1 MNTVD
6 VASLLDAGRWSRYQK
21 LLVGGTALAIIL
33 DGMDNQLLGNVI
45 PALMKEW
52 SLPRAAFTGVLAVG
66 PLGMMIGGAVGGIL
80 GDRLGRRTAL
90 LCSVLAFAVPTL
102 AIATANG
109 VMVLGVLR
117 FLAGLGLGGA
127 MPNAAALASEYV
139 PRRHR
144 PFAVTLTIVC
154 IPLGGTLAAL
164 LAGQVLPHYGWRALF
179 VAGGVIPL
187 AIAIVLFTLLPES
200 PQYLATRRE
209 RWPELVALLRRLG
222 HDVGADATFTGSNAA
237 VETVKS
243 RASMRELFAPD
254 LRRDTLGLCG
264 AFFFCLLANYIGF
277 NWIVAMLSAAGFAQV
292 DASSALAA
300 FNFGGVGGAV
310 LGALVIQRLG
320 SRTTLLGMCALAVAS
335 ALAMAAM
342 PLNPPMTSGLIA
354 MFALTG
360 GLLNA
365 VQTTM
370 YALAAHIYPTEIRGT
385 GVGTA
390 VAVGRVGNVVASYV
404 GAFALDTGGAPA
416 FFTSWAAS
424 MALVFGSL
432 ALVRRHIGRPMT
444 PVLELASRE
453 AGASVV
459 HNNSHR

>member
-1 MNTVD
+1 MKTVD
-6 VASLLDAGRWSRYQK
+6 VASMLDEGRWSAYQK
-21 LLVGGTALAIIL
+21 LLVAGTALAIIL

-52 SLPRAAFTGVLAVG
+52 SLPRAPFTTVLALG
-66 PLGMMIGGAVGGIL
+66 PLGMILGGTAGGVL
-80 GDRLGRRTAL
+80 GDRIGRRTAL
-90 LCSVLAFAVPTL
+90 VCSVLAFAVPTL
-102 AIATANG
+102 AIATVDG
-109 VMVLGVLR
+109 VTMLGVLR

-139 PRRHR
+139 PREQR

-164 LAGQVLPHYGWRALF
+164 FAGQVLPRYGWRALF
-179 VAGGVIPL
+179 VIGGLLPL
-187 AIAIVLFTLLPES
+187 LVALALFKLLPES
-200 PQYLATRRE
+200 PQFLAIRRE
-209 RWPELVALLRRLG
+209 RWPELVVLLRRLG
-222 HDVGADATFTGSNAA
+222 QDVSPETTFVVPTAA
-237 VETVKS
+237 ASVKS
-243 RASMRELFAPD
+243 RGSIGELFAPA
-254 LRRDTLGLCG
+254 LRRDTVGLSA

-277 NWIVAMLSAAGFAQV
+277 NWIVAMLIGAGFAQV

-320 SRTTLLGMCALAVAS
+320 SRMTLMGMSAVAVAS
-335 ALAMAAM
+335 ALAMTAM
-342 PLNPPMTSGLIA
+342 PLAPPMSAGLVA

-370 YALAAHIYPTEIRGT
+370 YAVAAHVYPTDIRGT

-390 VAVGRVGNVVASYV
+390 VAVGRIGNVVASYV
-404 GAFALDTGGAPA
+404 GAFALDRGGAPA
-416 FFTSWAAS
+416 FFAAWALA
-424 MALVFGSL
+424 MAVVFAAL
-432 ALVRRHIGRPMT
+432 ALVRRHIPRPAHST
-444 PVLELASRE
+444 
-453 AGASVV
+453 
-459 HNNSHR
+459 

>member
-1 MNTVD
+1 MKTVD
-6 VASLLDAGRWSRYQK
+6 VASVLDEGRWSPYQK
-21 LLVGGTALAIIL
+21 LLVAGTALAIIL

-52 SLPRAAFTGVLAVG
+52 SLPRAPFTTVLALG
-66 PLGMMIGGAVGGIL
+66 PLGMILGGTAGGVL
-80 GDRLGRRTAL
+80 GDRIGRRTAL
-90 LCSVLAFAVPTL
+90 VCSVVAFAVPTL
-102 AIATANG
+102 AIATVDG
-109 VMVLGVLR
+109 VVMLGVFR

-139 PRRHR
+139 PRKQR

-164 LAGQVLPHYGWRALF
+164 LAGQVLPRYGWRALF
-179 VAGGVIPL
+179 IVGGLLPL
-187 AIAIVLFTLLPES
+187 AVAVALFKLLPES
-200 PQYLATRRE
+200 PQFLAIRRE
-209 RWPELVALLRRLG
+209 RWPELVALLRRFG
-222 HDVGADATFTGSNAA
+222 QDVSADSTFVVPTAA
-237 VETVKS
+237 VA
-243 RASMRELFAPD
+243 RAKPRGSIRDLFAPA
-254 LRRDTLGLCG
+254 LRRDTVGLSA

-277 NWIVAMLSAAGFAQV
+277 NWIVAMLIGAGFAQV

-320 SRTTLLGMCALAVAS
+320 SRITLMGMSAIAVAS
-335 ALAMAAM
+335 ALAMTAM
-342 PLNPPMTSGLIA
+342 PLAPPMAAGLIA

-370 YALAAHIYPTEIRGT
+370 YAVAAHVYPTDIRGT

-390 VAVGRVGNVVASYV
+390 VAVGRIGNVVASYV
-404 GAFALDTGGAPA
+404 GAFALDRGGAPA
-416 FFTSWAAS
+416 FFAAWALA
-424 MALVFGSL
+424 MAVVFASL
-432 ALVRRHIGRPMT
+432 ALIRRHIPRP
-444 PVLELASRE
+444 VRS
-453 AGASVV
+453 
-459 HNNSHR
+459 

>member
-1 MNTVD
+1 MTPVMKTVD
-6 VASLLDAGRWSRYQK
+6 VASVLDEGRWSAYQK
-21 LLVGGTALAIIL
+21 LLVAGTALAIIL

-52 SLPRAAFTGVLAVG
+52 SLPRAPFTTVLALG
-66 PLGMMIGGAVGGIL
+66 PLGMILGGTAGGVL
-80 GDRLGRRTAL
+80 GDRIGRRTAL
-90 LCSVLAFAVPTL
+90 VSSVLAFAVPTL
-102 AIATANG
+102 AIATVDG
-109 VMVLGVLR
+109 VTMLGVFR

-139 PRRHR
+139 PRKQR

-164 LAGQVLPHYGWRALF
+164 FAGQVLPRYGWRALF
-179 VAGGVIPL
+179 VIGGLLPL
-187 AIAIVLFTLLPES
+187 LVALALFKLLPES
-200 PQYLATRRE
+200 PQFLAIRRE
-209 RWPELVALLRRLG
+209 RWPELVVLLRRLG
-222 HDVGADATFTGSNAA
+222 QDVSPETTFVVPTAA
-237 VETVKS
+237 ASVKS
-243 RASMRELFAPD
+243 RGSIRELFAPA
-254 LRRDTLGLCG
+254 LRRDTVGLSA

-277 NWIVAMLSAAGFAQV
+277 NWIVAMLIGAGFAQV

-320 SRTTLLGMCALAVAS
+320 SRMTLMGMSAVAVAS
-335 ALAMAAM
+335 ALAMTAM
-342 PLNPPMTSGLIA
+342 PLAPPMSAGLVA

-370 YALAAHIYPTEIRGT
+370 YAVAAHVYPTDIRGT

-390 VAVGRVGNVVASYV
+390 VAVGRIGNVVASYV
-404 GAFALDTGGAPA
+404 GAFALDRGGAPA
-416 FFTSWAAS
+416 FFAAWALA
-424 MALVFGSL
+424 MAVVFAAL
-432 ALVRRHIGRPMT
+432 ALVRRHIPRPAHST
-444 PVLELASRE
+444 
-453 AGASVV
+453 
-459 HNNSHR
+459 

>member
-1 MNTVD
+1 MKTVD
-6 VASLLDAGRWSRYQK
+6 IASVLDEGRWSAYQK
-21 LLVGGTALAIIL
+21 LLVAGTALAIIL

-52 SLPRAAFTGVLAVG
+52 SLPRAPFTTVLALG
-66 PLGMMIGGAVGGIL
+66 PLGMILGGTAGGVL
-80 GDRLGRRTAL
+80 GDRIGRRTAL
-90 LCSVLAFAVPTL
+90 VSSVLAFAVPTL
-102 AIATANG
+102 AIATVEG
-109 VMVLGVLR
+109 VTMLGVFR

-139 PRRHR
+139 PRKQR

-164 LAGQVLPHYGWRALF
+164 FAGQVLPRYGWRALF
-179 VAGGVIPL
+179 VIGGLLPL
-187 AIAIVLFTLLPES
+187 LVALALFKLLPES
-200 PQYLATRRE
+200 PQFLAIRRE
-209 RWPELVALLRRLG
+209 RWPELVVLLRRLG
-222 HDVGADATFTGSNAA
+222 QDVSPETTFVVPTAA
-237 VETVKS
+237 ATVKS
-243 RASMRELFAPD
+243 RGTIRELFAPA
-254 LRRDTLGLCG
+254 LRRDTVGLSA

-277 NWIVAMLSAAGFAQV
+277 NWIVAMLIGAGFAQV

-320 SRTTLLGMCALAVAS
+320 SRSTLMGMSAVAVAS
-335 ALAMAAM
+335 ALAMTAM
-342 PLNPPMTSGLIA
+342 PLAPPMSAGLVA

-370 YALAAHIYPTEIRGT
+370 YAVAAHVYPTDIRGT

-390 VAVGRVGNVVASYV
+390 VAVGRIGNVVASYV
-404 GAFALDTGGAPA
+404 GAFALDRGGAPA
-416 FFTSWAAS
+416 FFAAWALA
-424 MALVFGSL
+424 MAVVFASL
-432 ALVRRHIGRPMT
+432 ALVRRHIPRP
-444 PVLELASRE
+444 AHS
-453 AGASVV
+453 
-459 HNNSHR
+459 

>member
-1 MNTVD
+1 MKTVD
-6 VASLLDAGRWSRYQK
+6 VASVLDEGRWSPYQK
-21 LLVGGTALAIIL
+21 LLVAGTALAIIL

-52 SLPRAAFTGVLAVG
+52 SLPRAPFTTVLALG
-66 PLGMMIGGAVGGIL
+66 PLGMILGGTAGGVL
-80 GDRLGRRTAL
+80 GDRIGRRTAL
-90 LCSVLAFAVPTL
+90 VCSVVAFAVPTL
-102 AIATANG
+102 AIATVDG
-109 VMVLGVLR
+109 VVMLGAFR

-139 PRRHR
+139 PRKQR

-164 LAGQVLPHYGWRALF
+164 LAGQVLPRYGWRALF
-179 VAGGVIPL
+179 IVGGLLPL
-187 AIAIVLFTLLPES
+187 AVAVALFKLLPES
-200 PQYLATRRE
+200 PQFLAIRRE
-209 RWPELVALLRRLG
+209 RWPELVALLRRFG
-222 HDVGADATFTGSNAA
+222 QDVSADSTFVVPTAA
-237 VETVKS
+237 VA
-243 RASMRELFAPD
+243 RAKPRGSIRDLFAPA
-254 LRRDTLGLCG
+254 LRRDTVGLSA

-277 NWIVAMLSAAGFAQV
+277 NWIVAMLIGAGFAQV

-320 SRTTLLGMCALAVAS
+320 SRITLMGMSAIAVAS
-335 ALAMAAM
+335 ALAMTAM
-342 PLNPPMTSGLIA
+342 PLAPPMAAGLIA

-370 YALAAHIYPTEIRGT
+370 YAVAAHVYPTDIRGT

-390 VAVGRVGNVVASYV
+390 VAVGRIGNVVASYV
-404 GAFALDTGGAPA
+404 GAFALDSGGAPA
-416 FFTSWAAS
+416 FFAAWALA
-424 MALVFGSL
+424 MAVVFASL
-432 ALVRRHIGRPMT
+432 ALVRRHIPRP
-444 PVLELASRE
+444 VRS
-453 AGASVV
+453 
-459 HNNSHR
+459 

>member
-1 MNTVD
+1 MKTVD
-6 VASLLDAGRWSRYQK
+6 VASVLDEGRWSPYQK
-21 LLVGGTALAIIL
+21 LLVAGTALAIIL

-52 SLPRAAFTGVLAVG
+52 SLPRAPFTTVLALG
-66 PLGMMIGGAVGGIL
+66 PLGMILGGTAGGVL
-80 GDRLGRRTAL
+80 GDRIGRRTAL
-90 LCSVLAFAVPTL
+90 VSSVLAFAVPTL
-102 AIATANG
+102 AIATVDG
-109 VMVLGVLR
+109 VTMLGVFR

-139 PRRHR
+139 PRKQR

-164 LAGQVLPHYGWRALF
+164 FAGQVLPRYGWRALF
-179 VAGGVIPL
+179 VIGGLLPL
-187 AIAIVLFTLLPES
+187 LVALALFKLLPES
-200 PQYLATRRE
+200 PQFLAIRRE
-209 RWPELVALLRRLG
+209 RWPELVVLLRRLG
-222 HDVGADATFTGSNAA
+222 QDVSPETTFVVPTAA
-237 VETVKS
+237 ASVKS
-243 RASMRELFAPD
+243 RGSIRELFAPA
-254 LRRDTLGLCG
+254 LRRDTVGLSA

-277 NWIVAMLSAAGFAQV
+277 NWIVAMLIGAGFAQV

-320 SRTTLLGMCALAVAS
+320 SRMTLMGMSAVAVAS
-335 ALAMAAM
+335 ALAMTAM
-342 PLNPPMTSGLIA
+342 PLAPPMSAGLVA

-370 YALAAHIYPTEIRGT
+370 YAVAAHVYPTDIRGT

-390 VAVGRVGNVVASYV
+390 VAVGRIGNVVASYV
-404 GAFALDTGGAPA
+404 GAFALDRGGAPA
-416 FFTSWAAS
+416 FFAAWALA
-424 MALVFGSL
+424 MAVVFAAL
-432 ALVRRHIGRPMT
+432 ALVRRHIPRPAHST
-444 PVLELASRE
+444 
-453 AGASVV
+453 
-459 HNNSHR
+459 

>member
-1 MNTVD
+1 MKTVD
-6 VASLLDAGRWSRYQK
+6 LASVLDEGRWSRYQK
-21 LLVGGTALAIIL
+21 LLIVGTALAIIL

-52 SLPRAAFTGVLAVG
+52 SLPRAPFTTVLALG
-66 PLGMMIGGAVGGIL
+66 PLGMIVGGAVGGML
-80 GDRLGRRTAL
+80 GDRFGRRTAL
-90 LCSVLAFAVPTL
+90 LCSVLAFGVPTL
-102 AIATANG
+102 LIAAVDG
-109 VMVLGVLR
+109 VMLLGVFR

-139 PRRHR
+139 PRRQR

-179 VAGGVIPL
+179 VAGGLIPL
-187 AIAIVLFTLLPES
+187 AIAVVLFRFLPES
-200 PQYLATRRE
+200 PHYLVTRRE
-209 RWPELVALLRRLG
+209 RWPELVGLLRRLG
-222 HDVGADATFTGSNAA
+222 HDVAADATFAVSTAA
-237 VETVKS
+237 LETVKS
-243 RASMRELFAPD
+243 RAPLRRLFARD
-254 LRRDTLGLCG
+254 LRRDTLGLSG
-264 AFFFCLLANYIGF
+264 AFFFCLLANYVGF
-277 NWIVAMLSAAGFAQV
+277 SWIVAMLIGAGFAQV
-292 DASSALAA
+292 DASGALAA

-320 SRTTLLGMCALAVAS
+320 SRATLMGMSALAVAS

-342 PLNPPMTSGLIA
+342 PLRPPMTPGLVA

-370 YALAAHIYPTEIRGT
+370 YALAAHVYPTEIRAT

-390 VAVGRVGNVVASYV
+390 VAVGRIGNVVASYV

-416 FFTSWAAS
+416 FFSTWSVS
-424 MALVFGSL
+424 MAVVLGSL
-432 ALVRRHIGRPMT
+432 ALVRHHIERPARLLQHT
-444 PVLELASRE
+444 
-453 AGASVV
+453 
-459 HNNSHR
+459 

>member
-1 MNTVD
+1 MKTVD
-6 VASLLDAGRWSRYQK
+6 VASVLDEGRWSPYQK
-21 LLVGGTALAIIL
+21 LLVAGTALAIIL

-52 SLPRAAFTGVLAVG
+52 SLPRAPFTTVLALG
-66 PLGMMIGGAVGGIL
+66 PLGMILGGTAGGVL
-80 GDRLGRRTAL
+80 GDRIGRRTAL
-90 LCSVLAFAVPTL
+90 VCSVVAFAVPTL
-102 AIATANG
+102 AIATVDG
-109 VMVLGVLR
+109 VVMLGAFR

-139 PRRHR
+139 PRKQR

-164 LAGQVLPHYGWRALF
+164 LAGQVLPRYGWRALF
-179 VAGGVIPL
+179 IVGGLLPL
-187 AIAIVLFTLLPES
+187 AVAVALFKLLPES
-200 PQYLATRRE
+200 PQFLAIRRE
-209 RWPELVALLRRLG
+209 RWPELVALLRRFG
-222 HDVGADATFTGSNAA
+222 QEVGADSTFVVPTAA
-237 VETVKS
+237 V
-243 RASMRELFAPD
+243 ASAKPRGSIRDLFAPA
-254 LRRDTLGLCG
+254 LRRDTVGLSA

-277 NWIVAMLSAAGFAQV
+277 NWIVAMLIGAGFAQV

-320 SRTTLLGMCALAVAS
+320 SRITLMGMSAIAVAS
-335 ALAMAAM
+335 ALAMTAM
-342 PLNPPMTSGLIA
+342 PLAPPMAAGLIA

-370 YALAAHIYPTEIRGT
+370 YAVAAHVYPTDIRGT

-390 VAVGRVGNVVASYV
+390 VAVGRIGNVVASYV
-404 GAFALDTGGAPA
+404 GAFALDSGGAPA
-416 FFTSWAAS
+416 FFAAWALA
-424 MALVFGSL
+424 MAVVFASL
-432 ALVRRHIGRPMT
+432 ALVRRHIPRP
-444 PVLELASRE
+444 VRS
-453 AGASVV
+453 
-459 HNNSHR
+459 

>member
-1 MNTVD
+1 MTTDSTRTVD
-6 VASLLDAGRWSRYQK
+6 VAAVLDEGHWSGYQK
-21 LLVGGTALAIIL
+21 LLIAGTALAIIL

-45 PALMKEW
+45 PALMREW
-52 SLPRAAFTGVLAVG
+52 SLPRSPFTTVLALG
-66 PLGMMIGGAVGGIL
+66 PLGMIL
-80 GDRLGRRTAL
+80 GGTAGGVIGDRFGRRTAL
-90 LCSVLAFAVPTL
+90 VCSVLAFAAPTL
-102 AIATANG
+102 AIAAVNG
-109 VMVLGVLR
+109 VVLLGVFR

-164 LAGQVLPHYGWRALF
+164 LAGQVLPRYGWRALF
-179 VAGGVIPL
+179 VAGGIIPL
-187 AIAIVLFTLLPES
+187 IVAAVLFKLLPES
-200 PQYLATRRE
+200 PQYLVTRRE
-209 RWPELVALLRRLG
+209 RWPELVGLLRRFG
-222 HDVGADATFTGSNAA
+222 HQVSAAATFADSTAGPATAA
-237 VETVKS
+237 P
-243 RASMRELFAPD
+243 RASPRALFTPV

-264 AFFFCLLANYIGF
+264 AFFFCLLAIYVGF
-277 NWIVAMLSAAGFAQV
+277 SWIVAMLVSAGFAQV

-320 SRTTLLGMCALAVAS
+320 SRPTLLGMSALAIAS
-335 ALAMAAM
+335 ALAMTAM
-342 PLNPPMTSGLIA
+342 PLRPPMSVGLLT
-354 MFALTG
+354 MFAITG

-370 YALAAHIYPTEIRGT
+370 YALAAHVYPTEIRGT

-404 GAFALDTGGAPA
+404 GAFALDAGGAPT
-416 FFTSWAAS
+416 FFATWAAS
-424 MALVFGSL
+424 MTVVLGSL
-432 ALVRRHIGRPMT
+432 ALVRRHIPQPERP
-444 PVLELASRE
+444 PRRA
-453 AGASVV
+453 
-459 HNNSHR
+459 

>member
-6 VASLLDAGRWSRYQK
+6 VASVLDAGRWSRYQK
-21 LLVGGTALAIIL
+21 LLISGTALAIIL

-45 PALMKEW
+45 PALMREW
-52 SLPRAAFTGVLAVG
+52 SLPRAAFTAVLAIG
-66 PLGMMIGGAVGGIL
+66 PLGMMIGGAVGGML

-102 AIATANG
+102 AIAA
-109 VMVLGVLR
+109 VDSVRVLGVFR

-164 LAGQVLPHYGWRALF
+164 LAGQLLPHYGWRALF
-179 VAGGVIPL
+179 VAGGLIPL
-187 AIAIVLFTLLPES
+187 MVAMVLFSLLPES

-209 RWPELVALLRRLG
+209 RWPELVGLLRRLG
-222 HDVGADATFTGSNAA
+222 HDVGADATFIDSTAA
-237 VETVKS
+237 VEAVKS
-243 RASMRELFAPD
+243 RASVRELFAPD
-254 LRRDTLGLCG
+254 LRRDTLGLFG
-264 AFFFCLLANYIGF
+264 AFFFCLLANYVGF
-277 NWIVAMLSAAGFAQV
+277 SWIVAMLIGAGFAQV

-300 FNFGGVGGAV
+300 FNFGGVAGAV
-310 LGALVIQRLG
+310 LGALVIQRIG
-320 SRTTLLGMCALAVAS
+320 SRATLLGMSALGIAS

-342 PLNPPMTSGLIA
+342 PLHPPMSSGLIA

-370 YALAAHIYPTEIRGT
+370 YALAAHVYPTRIRGT

-390 VAVGRVGNVVASYV
+390 VAVGRIGNVVASYV
-404 GAFALDTGGAPA
+404 GAFALDTGGSPA
-416 FFTSWAAS
+416 FFTTWAVS
-424 MALVFGSL
+424 MAVVLGSL
-432 ALVRRHIGRPMT
+432 ALVRRHIGRPT
-444 PVLELASRE
+444 RLPL
-453 AGASVV
+453 
-459 HNNSHR
+459 HT

>member
-1 MNTVD
+1 MKTVD
-6 VASLLDAGRWSRYQK
+6 IASVLDEGRWSAYQK
-21 LLVGGTALAIIL
+21 LLVAGTALAIIL

-52 SLPRAAFTGVLAVG
+52 SLPRAPFTTVLALG
-66 PLGMMIGGAVGGIL
+66 PLGMILGGTAGGVL
-80 GDRLGRRTAL
+80 GDRIGRRTAL
-90 LCSVLAFAVPTL
+90 VSSVLAFAVPTL
-102 AIATANG
+102 AIATVDG
-109 VMVLGVLR
+109 VTMLGVFR

-139 PRRHR
+139 PRKQR

-164 LAGQVLPHYGWRALF
+164 FAGQVLPRYGWRALF
-179 VAGGVIPL
+179 VIGGLLPL
-187 AIAIVLFTLLPES
+187 LVALALFKLLPES
-200 PQYLATRRE
+200 PQFLAIRRE
-209 RWPELVALLRRLG
+209 RWPELVVLLRRLG
-222 HDVGADATFTGSNAA
+222 QDVSPETTFVVPTAA
-237 VETVKS
+237 ATVKS
-243 RASMRELFAPD
+243 RGTIRELFAPA
-254 LRRDTLGLCG
+254 LRRDTVGLSA

-277 NWIVAMLSAAGFAQV
+277 NWIVAMLIGAGFAQV

-320 SRTTLLGMCALAVAS
+320 SRSTLMGMSAVAVAS
-335 ALAMAAM
+335 ALAMTAM
-342 PLNPPMTSGLIA
+342 PLAPPMSAGLVA

-370 YALAAHIYPTEIRGT
+370 YAVAAHVYPTDIRGT

-390 VAVGRVGNVVASYV
+390 VAVGRIGNVVASYV
-404 GAFALDTGGAPA
+404 GAFALDRGGAPA
-416 FFTSWAAS
+416 FFAAWALA
-424 MALVFGSL
+424 MAVVFASL
-432 ALVRRHIGRPMT
+432 ALVRRHIPRP
-444 PVLELASRE
+444 AQS
-453 AGASVV
+453 
-459 HNNSHR
+459 